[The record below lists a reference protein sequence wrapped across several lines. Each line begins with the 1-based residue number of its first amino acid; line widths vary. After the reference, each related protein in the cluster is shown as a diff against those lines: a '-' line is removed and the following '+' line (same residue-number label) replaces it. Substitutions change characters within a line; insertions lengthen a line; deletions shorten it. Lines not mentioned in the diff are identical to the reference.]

1 LKTIWTNIAKQEL
14 KQIFDY
20 FKYVKLTPSGANTIK
35 MEIIEA
41 SRSIRFPEQYQI
53 DEINSNYRRVIVRN
67 YKIVYRV
74 ENEIVYIL
82 RIFDTR
88 QNPNK
93 LF

>member
-1 LKTIWTNIAKQEL
+1 MKTIWTNIAKQEL